1 MAGLTKIQSGGIGD
15 DIDFDG
21 EGTLILDSTN
31 NRVGI
36 GTSSPIRPLSV
47 SNGGAEGFEFGP
59 GDTSGTNLT
68 LHYNRSTSAYIGSLN
83 QAQYHT
89 WSAGGAS
96 EKMRIDSIGRL
107 ILNNTTVHGTSSR
120 SSYYSL
126 LHINGNSYANTSD
139 GRITLT
145 SDATL
150 SGTAAIGSIYFADL
164 NGGDRAAIRAHQ
176 EGAGNSSDNFP
187 GRLSF
192 WTNSGT
198 SNATEKMRI
207 DSAGRVG
214 IGSGSQDLSTFNAN
228 GSQDLVVYSRGT
240 SGLGAHAGIT
250 LLGQST
256 TASQC
261 SITFADGNGGAQRYA
276 GSIDYFHSNDSM
288 SFRTGS
294 VGSRMVID
302 SSGNVGIGTTSPTE
316 KLHVAGNAILK
327 GTNSYIGLQN
337 ASGTSTGY
345 IQGQSGFLVIAGGSG
360 SSNTIA
366 FYPQN
371 TEAMRIDS
379 SGNLQV
385 STGQFTVGT
394 TASTGLQFINDGTF
408 GTINSIPL
416 VFRTVSAERMRLANS
431 GELLLGTTTAPAR
444 GELLKVEKKSAG
456 TEGAGIKL
464 SGTYSLPDDGS
475 QTFTVG
481 NCALIFIAENN
492 TGDGAMFFCTYKA
505 SAVSKVSDPHDRYAN
520 SDTDGKI
527 CVYKTAESQSVVLK
541 NRCGATKSFTIGKIN
556 TSD

>member
-1 MAGLTKIQSGGIGD
+1 MAGLTRIKSDGIGD
-15 DIDFDG
+15 NCDFDG
-21 EGTLILDSTN
+21 EGTLVLDSTN

-36 GTSSPIRPLSV
+36 GTSSPGGNLTVTDASTYTV
-47 SNGGAEGFEFGP
+47 DVKANGSNGALLTTLGGSASLALGTDSAER
-59 GDTSGTNLT
+59 L
-68 LHYNRSTSAYIGSLN
+68 
-83 QAQYHT
+83 
-89 WSAGGAS
+89 
-96 EKMRIDSIGRL
+96 RIDSVGNVSIGISTFTL
-107 ILNNTTVHGTSSR
+107 PSGKGLQVYDSTTPRFKLANSTTGTGSGDG
-120 SSYYSL
+120 SL
-126 LHINGNSYANTSD
+126 LYVSGNDFLIENKESANMRFYTSASE
-139 GRITLT
+139 R
-145 SDATL
+145 
-150 SGTAAIGSIYFADL
+150 
-164 NGGDRAAIRAHQ
+164 
-176 EGAGNSSDNFP
+176 
-187 GRLSF
+187 
-192 WTNSGT
+192 
-198 SNATEKMRI
+198 MRI
-207 DSAGRVG
+207 DSAGRIG
-214 IGSGSQDLSTFNAN
+214 IASGSQDLSVFNAN
-228 GSQDLVVYSRGT
+228 GAQDLVVYAKGSSGT
-240 SGLGAHAGIT
+240 NQHAGIT
-250 LLGQST
+250 LKAGST
-256 TASQC
+256 SGQC
-261 SITFADGNGGAQRYA
+261 SVTFADGTTGDNRYRGA
-276 GSIDYFHSNDSM
+276 IDYFHSNDSM
-288 SFRTGS
+288 GFRTGS
-294 VGSRMVID
+294 VANRILITSDGRVCM
-302 SSGNVGIGTTSPTE
+302 GTTSATASRN
-316 KLHVAGNAILK
+316 LTLTGLTNDAGIQITGTTSGGNCYITNTP
-327 GTNSYIGLQN
+327 GSSGQTYIGNTNSQN
-337 ASGTSTGY
+337 LNFVVGGNVSTK
-345 IQGQSGFLVIAGGSG
+345 A
-360 SSNTIA
+360 T
-366 FYPQN
+366 
-371 TEAMRIDS
+371 IDS